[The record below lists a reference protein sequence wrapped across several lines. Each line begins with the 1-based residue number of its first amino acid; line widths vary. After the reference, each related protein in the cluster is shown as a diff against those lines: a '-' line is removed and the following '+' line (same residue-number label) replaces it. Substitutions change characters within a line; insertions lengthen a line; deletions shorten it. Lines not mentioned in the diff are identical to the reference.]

1 LFGAH
6 ADFVGRMG
14 KKVNPRSSLSFVHFP
29 FVGLRW
35 PAGFYSLH
43 FLYYLSRHLICVLC
57 VCVWGNTSGKSPCG
71 IDTKSLFFFLI
82 FFQINS
88 LRIGHT
94 LLCRLILIWLDRKSG
109 IFKCSHF
116 ISRFQF
122 DKKKKETIWLK
133 IWMTI
138 KMGTRTISTIG
149 KGED

>member
-1 LFGAH
+1 MCVVIYRVLIGWLGFGFVFFERVIPSPFSLFLFLFFLSSLGHFLFGAH

-94 LLCRLILIWLDRKSG
+94 LLCRLILI
-109 IFKCSHF
+109 
-116 ISRFQF
+116 
-122 DKKKKETIWLK
+122 
-133 IWMTI
+133 
-138 KMGTRTISTIG
+138 
-149 KGED
+149 